1 MPSPF
6 PGMDPY
12 LESPVHWPD
21 VHHELMSVARELLNR
36 SLRPRYHVR
45 VEERVYVSDETD
57 PGRKAII
64 PDLQVI
70 AGHTE
75 SSWNSDFGQ
84 IGTSVCEPVVLTT
97 LIEDEIHEAR
107 LEIIDANEKAVV
119 TVIEILSPTNKIVC
133 SRGRASYEQKRKEV
147 MTSSTHLVEIDLL
160 RDGDH
165 LHCREL
171 LPKADYYVHVSRR
184 GDRPRGTVWPILLPQ
199 RLPVISIPLNSED
212 PDVMLDLQ
220 TVLNTAYDR
229 AAYDLVVDYRIA
241 PVPPLTGQ
249 LIEWANALLCS
260 QGKRPS

>member
-21 VHHELMSVARELLNR
+21 VHHELMSVARELLNQ

-45 VEERVYVSDETD
+45 VEQRVYVSDETD

-70 AGHTE
+70 AGHTD
-75 SSWNSDFGQ
+75 SSWSGKSAHF
-84 IGTSVCEPVVLTT
+84 GTSVCEPVVLTT

-107 LEIIDANEKAVV
+107 LEIIDANRQAVV
-119 TVIEILSPTNKIVC
+119 TVIEILSPANKIVG

-171 LPKADYYVHVSRR
+171 LPEADYYVHVSRR
-184 GDRPRGTVWPILLPQ
+184 GHRPRGTVWPILLPQ
-199 RLPVISIPLNSED
+199 RLPVISIPLNSDD
-212 PDVMLDLQ
+212 PDAMLDLQ

-229 AAYDLVVDYRIA
+229 AAYDMVVDYRLD

-260 QGKRPS
+260 HGKLPS

>member
-21 VHHELMSVARELLNR
+21 VHLGLISQIQAQLNQ
-36 SLRPRYHVR
+36 SLRPHYHVR

-64 PDLQVI
+64 PDLQVV
-70 AGHTE
+70 AGHSYSTFR
-75 SSWNSDFGQ
+75 SNYGQ
-84 IGTSVCEPVVLTT
+84 AGTVVCEPVVLTT
-97 LIEDEIHEAR
+97 LVEDEIHEAR
-107 LEIIDANEKAVV
+107 LEIIDANRQAVV
-119 TVIEILSPTNKIVC
+119 TVIEILSPTNKIVG
-133 SRGRASYEQKRKEV
+133 SRGRVSYEQKRKEV

-165 LHCREL
+165 LYCREL
-171 LPKADYYVHVSRR
+171 LPEADYYVHVSRR

-199 RLPVISIPLNSED
+199 RLPVILIPLKPED
-212 PDVMLDLQ
+212 SDVELDLQ

-229 AAYDLVVDYRIA
+229 AAYDMVVDYRA
-241 PVPPLTGQ
+241 EPVPPLTGPSV
-249 LIEWANALLCS
+249 EWADGILRAK
-260 QGKRPS
+260 GKRAS